1 MHQDCQGTQGFSW
14 EGLGV
19 LGVAVDFALRQHL
32 LQFSNLCLGEVGD
45 GKAPVSAEEV
55 GELLELDILEPTEP
69 DVWEM
74 YHRGLIDKEKR
85 DSLLSPFK
93 HKRQQKK
100 RERIRKQKQV
110 QKWQGMR
117 HNQIDMELAR
127 NAEPDEWVQYMILKR
142 LGVV

>member
-1 MHQDCQGTQGFSW
+1 MA
-14 EGLGV
+14 GLFEKAF
-19 LGVAVDFALRQHL
+19 LRALNEDSFADMVR
-32 LQFSNLCLGEVGD
+32 D
-45 GKAPVSAEEV
+45 GKAPVSEEEV
-55 GELLELDILEPTEP
+55 DELLELEILDPTEP

-93 HKRQQKK
+93 
-100 RERIRKQKQV
+100 RERANRKKERARKRSQV
-110 QKWQGMR
+110 ERWKGMR
-117 HNQIDMELAR
+117 QNQIDMELAR

>member
-1 MHQDCQGTQGFSW
+1 MA
-14 EGLGV
+14 GLFEKAF
-19 LGVAVDFALRQHL
+19 LRALNEDSFAEMVR
-32 LQFSNLCLGEVGD
+32 D
-45 GKAPVSAEEV
+45 GKAPVSQEEV
-55 GELLELDILEPTEP
+55 DELLELEILEPTEP

-93 HKRQQKK
+93 HKRQMKK
-100 RERIRKQKQV
+100 QERVRKQKQV

-117 HNQIDMELAR
+117 QNQIDMELAR

>member
-1 MHQDCQGTQGFSW
+1 MA
-14 EGLGV
+14 GLFEKAF
-19 LGVAVDFALRQHL
+19 LRALNEDSFADMVR
-32 LQFSNLCLGEVGD
+32 D
-45 GKAPVSAEEV
+45 GKAPVSEEEV
-55 GELLELDILEPTEP
+55 DELLELEILEPTEP

-93 HKRQQKK
+93 
-100 RERIRKQKQV
+100 RERANRKKERVRKRKQVERWK
-110 QKWQGMR
+110 GMR
-117 HNQIDMELAR
+117 QNQIDMELAR

>member
-1 MHQDCQGTQGFSW
+1 MMA
-14 EGLGV
+14 GLFEKAF
-19 LGVAVDFALRQHL
+19 LRALNEDSFADMV
-32 LQFSNLCLGEVGD
+32 SD
-45 GKAPVSAEEV
+45 GKAPVSEEEV
-55 GELLELDILEPTEP
+55 DELLELEILDPTEP

-93 HKRQQKK
+93 
-100 RERIRKQKQV
+100 RERANSKKERVRKRKQGERWK
-110 QKWQGMR
+110 GMR
-117 HNQIDMELAR
+117 QSQIDMELAR

>member
-1 MHQDCQGTQGFSW
+1 MARKKTFD
-14 EGLGV
+14 GV
-19 LGVAVDFALRQHL
+19 IERV
-32 LQFSNLCLGEVGD
+32 
-45 GKAPVSAEEV
+45 
-55 GELLELDILEPTEP
+55 TEP

-93 HKRQQKK
+93 
-100 RERIRKQKQV
+100 RERANRKKERARKRSQV
-110 QKWQGMR
+110 ERWKGMR
-117 HNQIDMELAR
+117 QSQIDMELAR

>member
-1 MHQDCQGTQGFSW
+1 MAGLFEKAFLKALNEETFSDMTQKGT
-14 EGLGV
+14 
-19 LGVAVDFALRQHL
+19 
-32 LQFSNLCLGEVGD
+32 
-45 GKAPVSAEEV
+45 APVSPEEV
-55 GELLELDILEPTEP
+55 DELLELEILEPTEP

-93 HKRQQKK
+93 QEKSNRRK
-100 RERIRKQKQV
+100 ERVRKGKQV
-110 QKWQGMR
+110 RRWQGMR
-117 HNQIDMELAR
+117 QNQIDLELAR

>member
-1 MHQDCQGTQGFSW
+1 MA
-14 EGLGV
+14 GLFEKAF
-19 LGVAVDFALRQHL
+19 LRALNEDSFAEMVR
-32 LQFSNLCLGEVGD
+32 D
-45 GKAPVSAEEV
+45 GKAPVSEEEV
-55 GELLELDILEPTEP
+55 DELLELEILEPTEP

-93 HKRQQKK
+93 
-100 RERIRKQKQV
+100 RERANRKKERVRKRKQVERWK
-110 QKWQGMR
+110 GMR
-117 HNQIDMELAR
+117 QNQIDMELAR